1 MGPSASAT
9 VCLSEMIGLFA
20 VCRLDAT
27 EAVPDWATRA
37 SFYSVTH
44 TSDELSVVCLQ
55 AQVPA
60 DVRCEKGWRGLK
72 VEGPLDFGLV
82 GILASIA
89 APLAA
94 ARISI
99 FALATFDTDYILV
112 KEEQYERA
120 IATLAA
126 SGHTVKRRA

>member
-1 MGPSASAT
+1 MEPSAPAT
-9 VCLSEMIGLFA
+9 VGLSEMIGLFA
-20 VCRLDAT
+20 VCRLNA
-27 EAVPDWATRA
+27 AAAIPGWATQA
-37 SFYSVTH
+37 SFYSLTR
-44 TSDELSVVCLQ
+44 TSDELSVVCPQ

-60 DVRCEKGWRGLK
+60 GVRCEKGWRGLK

-94 ARISI
+94 AGISI
-99 FALATFDTDYILV
+99 FALGTFDTDYLLI

-126 SGHTVKRRA
+126 SGHTITRRA